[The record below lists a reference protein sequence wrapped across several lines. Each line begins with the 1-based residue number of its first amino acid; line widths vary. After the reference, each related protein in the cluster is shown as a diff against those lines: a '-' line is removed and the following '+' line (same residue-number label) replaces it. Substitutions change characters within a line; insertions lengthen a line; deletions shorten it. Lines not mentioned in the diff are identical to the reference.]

1 MPVATMASTTPTPA
15 APSIALRTLTATS
28 AAPAAQAS
36 TDLTEQHDSHPTS
49 RPATGQASHRNHDQ
63 SATQQQTRSATPQP
77 AVRPNGSQPSA
88 IPCSDSRAVNAET
101 SRLGRFFLDTRLGNA
116 IGVVGL
122 LITIGFGLFT
132 GIASYRDMKWSEHA
146 NAVQTCASLYVRQ
159 SCF

>member
-1 MPVATMASTTPTPA
+1 MASTMPA
-15 APSIALRTLTATS
+15 AAAPFIALRTLTAKS
-28 AAPAAQAS
+28 AAPAAQAT
-36 TDLTEQHDSHPTS
+36 TDLTEQHDSRPTS
-49 RPATGQASHRNHDQ
+49 RPATGQASHRNHEQ
-63 SATQQQTRSATPQP
+63 SATQQQARSATPQP
-77 AVRPNGSQPSA
+77 TVRANRSQPST

-101 SRLGRFFLDTRLGNA
+101 SWLGRFFFDTRLGNA
-116 IGVVGL
+116 TGVVGL

>member
-1 MPVATMASTTPTPA
+1 MAVASTTPTPA
-15 APSIALRTLTATS
+15 APSIALRTLTAG
-28 AAPAAQAS
+28 AQAT
-36 TDLTEQHDSHPTS
+36 TDLTEQHNSHPTS
-49 RPATGQASHRNHDQ
+49 RPTQQALHDNHEQSATPRQPG
-63 SATQQQTRSATPQP
+63 SATQQP
-77 AVRPNGSQPSA
+77 AVRTNGSQPST